1 MTSPA
6 KRWRSQYERFDR
18 TLGFLLGA
26 VVGFVL
32 FAYGAADSL
41 EASQSEAIVAGLA
54 GALLLGAACAI
65 FGDKVLER
73 VLRWLS

>member
-6 KRWRSQYERFDR
+6 KRWRNRYERFDR
-18 TLGFLLGA
+18 TFGFLLGA

-41 EASQSEAIVAGLA
+41 EAWRSEAIVAGLA
-54 GALLLGAACAI
+54 GALLLGTSCAV